1 MVDHFIRAYY
11 PYILAGIQLL
21 IFLGGL
27 ALTGKFVTRKDCK
40 DCRKSCGEKNWELA
54 EGVDEL
60 EKRVTRNED
69 KLADL
74 PTGDEISSLT
84 LALESLSGDVRV
96 LAERI
101 EGVKEAQK
109 STRELAT
116 RLDNFL
122 RNQKA

>member
-1 MVDHFIRAYY
+1 VDHFFRAYY
-11 PYILAGIQLL
+11 PYILAVIQLL
-21 IFLGGL
+21 LFLGGL
-27 ALTGKFVTRKDCK
+27 ALTGKFMTRSDCK
-40 DCRKSCGEKNWELA
+40 KCRVTCGEKNGELA
-54 EGVDEL
+54 DGVDEL

-74 PTGDEISSLT
+74 PTGDEVSNLT
-84 LALESLSGDVRV
+84 VALESLSGDVRV